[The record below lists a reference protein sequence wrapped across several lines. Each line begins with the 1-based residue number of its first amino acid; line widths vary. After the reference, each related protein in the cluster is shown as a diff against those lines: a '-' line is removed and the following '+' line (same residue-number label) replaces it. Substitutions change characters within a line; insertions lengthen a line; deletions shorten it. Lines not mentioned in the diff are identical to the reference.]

1 MMMDLEESSRRQ
13 LHQTDNMLSVGWMP
27 HPGHSTYLMMID
39 GCWLLFFM
47 VVRPTICCWIFF
59 FPPPCISRNLAFDS
73 PIDASSIK
81 GGESNAVLHT
91 YEEVSSSLTHI
102 SQSFKISVMS
112 IYCVCLLLAAV
123 VVQQQQRRRQKYGDE
138 GAFGS
143 FKIKIEDFWRTKSHF
158 LPKRVCVLYP
168 NCRTQS
174 PTFKTQDKISSS
186 NFLVWTQKRPNMNA
200 PFFLPIH
207 VPLPPPKNAKQH

>member
-47 VVRPTICCWIFF
+47 VARTTICCWIFF
-59 FPPPCISRNLAFDS
+59 FPPLCKSRNLVFDS

-91 YEEVSSSLTHI
+91 YEEVSSLTHI
-102 SQSFKISVMS
+102 SQSFKNSVMS
-112 IYCVCLLLAAV
+112 ILCLPAA
-123 VVQQQQRRRQKYGDE
+123 GGE

-143 FKIKIEDFWRTKSHF
+143 FKIKIKDFWRTKSHF
-158 LPKRVCVLYP
+158 LPKIVCVLYP